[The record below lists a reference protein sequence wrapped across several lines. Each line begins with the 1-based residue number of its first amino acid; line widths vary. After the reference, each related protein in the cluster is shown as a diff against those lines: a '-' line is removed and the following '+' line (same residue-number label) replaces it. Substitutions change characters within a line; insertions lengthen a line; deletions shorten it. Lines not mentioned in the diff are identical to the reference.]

1 MSVWRR
7 FDHHGFT
14 SLITTNVESRSP
26 VFASTQVARLMLR
39 VIGEVRHETRVR
51 LLAFVIMPDH
61 VHLVLATPPPL
72 RLGRVMQLIK
82 GRFSN
87 RFNRMRK
94 TRGTLWQERHH
105 ERALRNERELL
116 AAIEYVHGNPV
127 KAGLA
132 DQAESF
138 PWPSASSAFRTDL
151 DSFLG

>member
-82 GRFSN
+82 GRFLLSVQSHEKN
-87 RFNRMRK
+87 A
-94 TRGTLWQERHH
+94 RHALVGALPRTGIAQ
-105 ERALRNERELL
+105 RA
-116 AAIEYVHGNPV
+116 
-127 KAGLA
+127 
-132 DQAESF
+132 
-138 PWPSASSAFRTDL
+138 
-151 DSFLG
+151 